1 MAKKSKVPT
10 YYIGKFR
17 KIKAHDV
24 VEDYELTYN
33 VGTAVTYLLRSG
45 KKPNNPTEQDIQKA
59 IHHLQ
64 FELTKL
70 KKEDSNLINKMYETT
85 VSSY

>member
-10 YYIGKFR
+10 YYIGKFQ

-24 VEDYELTYN
+24 IEDYELTYN

-45 KKPNNPTEQDIQKA
+45 KKPNNPVEQDIQKA

-64 FELTKL
+64 FELNKL

-85 VSSY
+85 ISSY